1 MKQKIR
7 GIIVLLFIAV
17 SCLSTGRV
25 CRAGDSQREVIYS
38 EHIKRMITSCD
49 SKDWMCDSRS
59 RSIRGEYALFTLK
72 GSFLRANK
80 SDLIHDM
87 IAKHVGIRPH
97 QMTYYLNKRFFEVLR
112 KSMDYCERPGTVAA
126 MN

>member
-1 MKQKIR
+1 MKQKIG

-25 CRAGDSQREVIYS
+25 CRADDSQKEVIYS
-38 EHIKRMITSCD
+38 VHIENMIMSCESKAWMSD
-49 SKDWMCDSRS
+49 SSS
-59 RSIRGEYALFTLK
+59 RSIRGEYALYTLK

-80 SDLIHDM
+80 SNLIQDM
-87 IAKHVGIRPH
+87 IEEDVGIKPY

-112 KSMDYCERPGTVAA
+112 RSAHYCERPGTVAA
-126 MN
+126 MK